1 MKNLSLLTVLLLMA
15 IVSYSDSKISRGP
28 NIGEIY
34 FIGPTYTGLGL
45 YYSTDFGQT
54 AICVDST
61 FTNSIMSICADK
73 TEGVVYYVTMGQGL
87 YISYDYGNMNTW
99 NLTSGGIKI
108 FLNSG
113 RNEGEIYS
121 NISRKSIDY
130 GQNFY
135 YNTCNGY
142 FGDVVDSEI
151 DNLDNNGYS
160 CVYSIYDPDTLF
172 LLYSND
178 DCENFQIQKKFT
190 NVLFNRTEMT
200 RGFDSGEF
208 YLNLKQFDL
217 SVNWI
222 LKSIDFGQSFDTI
235 DGLNIN
241 NFYQYDIVGGRQEGE
256 IYLIYN
262 FVNQLWLNAHIYIYH
277 STNYGKSF
285 EVHHLYS
292 KGDEPVL
299 ANFSS
304 IDKELP
310 ITTPVEFLNFSI
322 GDIQEFQWDFEND
335 GNIDSYEESPI
346 HTYPDTGW
354 YSVRLNVVGADSTNS
369 FVKHNY
375 IHIIDTTTFIKEK
388 KNTEISISPNPF
400 DTDLYIN
407 IKNGNTNYKISIY
420 NLQGK
425 KVKEKKTQQSK
436 TFKLSLFNIPPGIYL
451 LNIKGQDKS
460 TNYKIIKN

>member
-262 FVNQLWLNAHIYIYH
+262 FVNQLWLNAHIYI
-277 STNYGKSF
+277 SF
-285 EVHHLYS
+285 
-292 KGDEPVL
+292 
-299 ANFSS
+299 N
-304 IDKELP
+304 
-310 ITTPVEFLNFSI
+310 
-322 GDIQEFQWDFEND
+322 
-335 GNIDSYEESPI
+335 
-346 HTYPDTGW
+346 
-354 YSVRLNVVGADSTNS
+354 
-369 FVKHNY
+369 
-375 IHIIDTTTFIKEK
+375 
-388 KNTEISISPNPF
+388 
-400 DTDLYIN
+400 
-407 IKNGNTNYKISIY
+407 
-420 NLQGK
+420 
-425 KVKEKKTQQSK
+425 
-436 TFKLSLFNIPPGIYL
+436 
-451 LNIKGQDKS
+451 
-460 TNYKIIKN
+460 